1 MLLAANADPNLHSVD
16 FPPAIL
22 YALGYGRGEVN
33 EDMAAALQGIIF
45 WGQMWWIFI
54 DFIVVTL
61 FQVFSKMK
69 NTLQNST

>member
-33 EDMAAALQGIIF
+33 EDMAAALQGIILL
-45 WGQMWWIFI
+45 G
-54 DFIVVTL
+54 
-61 FQVFSKMK
+61 
-69 NTLQNST
+69 